1 MNSQNIFI
9 FKIKTGSHNLNMKDK
24 DRCITICKITL
35 ICNVMLTTH
44 SSLLKVLFEKDVL
57 KICGKFTGEHPF
69 QNVMCK
75 ATLLKLHFG
84 MGVLM

>member
-1 MNSQNIFI
+1 
-9 FKIKTGSHNLNMKDK
+9 MKDK

-44 SSLLKVLFEKDVL
+44 IQKQPSKSALRERCPE
-57 KICGKFTGEHPF
+57 ICGKFTGEHPR

-75 ATLLKLHFG
+75 ATLLKSYFG
-84 MGVLM
+84 IGVLM